1 VTLDRPEIERAYDLI
16 TPHIRLTPVVRVEAR
31 DLGLKNEAEPR
42 LPPIVFK
49 LELLQRAGSF
59 KTRGAFTHLL
69 TRRVPAAGVVA
80 ASGGNHGA
88 AVACAAHHLQ
98 VPARIYVPTI
108 SSPAKIARIRSYGA
122 DLCVVGDRFNDA
134 YAASQE
140 WAASS
145 GAMEVH
151 PFDQHETLLGQAT
164 LGLELESQAPDID
177 TVLMGVGGGGLI
189 GGVAAWFAGRKRVVG
204 VEPEG
209 APTLT
214 VARAAG
220 GPADAP
226 AGSIAAD
233 SLAPKRVG
241 ELMFPI
247 AEQYVERV
255 VLVSDAAI
263 QRAQR
268 TLWDALRIVAE
279 PGGAAA
285 TAALLDGVYQPA
297 PGERVAIVISGGNT
311 TAVTFPD

>member
-1 VTLDRPEIERAYDLI
+1 
-16 TPHIRLTPVVRVEAR
+16 
-31 DLGLKNEAEPR
+31 
-42 LPPIVFK
+42 
-49 LELLQRAGSF
+49 
-59 KTRGAFTHLL
+59 
-69 TRRVPAAGVVA
+69 
-80 ASGGNHGA
+80 
-88 AVACAAHHLQ
+88 
-98 VPARIYVPTI
+98 
-108 SSPAKIARIRSYGA
+108 
-122 DLCVVGDRFNDA
+122 
-134 YAASQE
+134 
-140 WAASS
+140 
-145 GAMEVH
+145 
-151 PFDQHETLLGQAT
+151 
-164 LGLELESQAPDID
+164 
-177 TVLMGVGGGGLI
+177 VLMGVGGGGLI
-189 GGVAAWFAGRKRVVG
+189 GGVAAWFAGRTRVVG

-233 SLAPKRVG
+233 SLAPRRVG

-247 AEQYVERV
+247 AEAYVERV

-285 TAALLDGVYQPA
+285 TAALLDGAYQPA
-297 PGERVAIVISGGNT
+297 PGERVAVVISGGNT